1 MTGERPSGGP
11 SSRNGRG
18 RSRRGRR
25 RGLMRLAVLAVV
37 LVGIVVTA
45 VLIGT
50 GRTVVP
56 VVSEQIYRIHY
67 REGIARVAERYDLD
81 PYLVAAVVQ
90 AESGY
95 DPQAVSPAGAVGL
108 MQLMPET
115 ADWVTG
121 LDSWQGD
128 DSPDLT
134 DPDDSLELGACY
146 LRYLKNTFGDGIR
159 PALAAYNA
167 GRGVVGRWVEA
178 AGGKDSFDLT
188 DIPYPETRTFVERVE
203 HYWELYSRIYPDTF
217 ADAGRSADAGEAAID
232 AVPLRSG
239 GST

>member
-1 MTGERPSGGP
+1 
-11 SSRNGRG
+11 
-18 RSRRGRR
+18 
-25 RGLMRLAVLAVV
+25 MRLVALAAVV
-37 LVGIVVTA
+37 AGIVVAA

-67 REGIARVAERYDLD
+67 RDGIARVAERYDLD

-90 AESGY
+90 IESGY
-95 DPQAVSPAGAVGL
+95 DPEAVSPAGAVGL

-128 DSPDLT
+128 DAPDLT
-134 DPDDSLELGACY
+134 DPADNLELGACY
-146 LRYLKNTFGDGIR
+146 LGYLTETLGGR
-159 PALAAYNA
+159 ATPALAAYNA
-167 GRGVVGRWVEA
+167 GPSVAGRWIEA
-178 AGGKDSFDLT
+178 AGGEDSFDLT

-203 HYWELYSRIYPDTF
+203 HYRELYSRVYPDAF
-217 ADAGRSADAGEAAID
+217 ADAGNSYAA
-232 AVPLRSG
+232 G
-239 GST
+239 GSPAVRRPGTTGGLT